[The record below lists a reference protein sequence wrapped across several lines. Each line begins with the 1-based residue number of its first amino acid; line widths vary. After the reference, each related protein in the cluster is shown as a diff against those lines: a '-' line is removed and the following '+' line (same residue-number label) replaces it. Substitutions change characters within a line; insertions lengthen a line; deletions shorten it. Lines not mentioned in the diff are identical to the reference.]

1 MPVSGDILLG
11 NKGGLGYLAAMRI
24 RFSVVFLFCL
34 VIAFSLFAQKYTPKK
49 ITFAGY
55 SDGSTAD
62 LLAASGL
69 KPGMA
74 VGKPEMDA
82 AAQALSNTG
91 LFSDVRFTFDGSE
104 LSFTLKSADGLMPVS
119 YENFPWW
126 DAKTLTSALETK
138 VPLFHGS
145 VVPES
150 GLQTQVAAALTAL
163 VAEKGVQATVMG
175 VPKVDPRTG
184 QSVGVQFHIDSPA
197 VEIGEVKFAGLAPE
211 WVEPIGAI
219 QKAATGQAFNEV
231 VQATL
236 ETAMRNVYH
245 RQGYLD
251 VAMTGYAAG
260 TPEVVGGKVAVPIS
274 ATIEQGAQY
283 RLASLRLSGDV
294 LMTPEE
300 FTKRAKIHAG
310 DVANEDLLRQTL
322 SLVST
327 PYRAKGYIRATIRAI
342 PAFNRTQHTVD
353 YDIAVVPGD
362 QYHMGKLEIA
372 GLSDDKTAL
381 VLQNWALH
389 AGDVYDATYAPGF
402 LNKNAKTLHVLD
414 GWSASYKQYEHEDT
428 HIVDLVIAFKS
439 GGPLN

>member
-1 MPVSGDILLG
+1 
-11 NKGGLGYLAAMRI
+11 MRF
-24 RFSVVFLFCL
+24 RFSAVFFFCL
-34 VIAFSLFAQKYTPKK
+34 VVSSSLFAQKYTPKK
-49 ITFAGY
+49 ISFSGY
-55 SDGSTAD
+55 SDGSQAE

-69 KPGMA
+69 KDGTA
-74 VGKPEMDA
+74 LGKPEIDA
-82 AAQALSNTG
+82 AAQSLSNTG
-91 LFSDVRFTFDGSE
+91 LFSDVRFAFDGSE
-104 LSFTLKSADGLMPVS
+104 LHFSLKPAEGMAPVF

-126 DAKTLTSALETK
+126 DAKTLTASVEAK

-150 GLQTQVAAALTAL
+150 GLQAQVAAALTTL
-163 VAEKGVQATVMG
+163 VAEKGVQATVTAA
-175 VPKVDPRTG
+175 PKLDPKTG
-184 QSVGVQFHIDSPA
+184 QSAGVQFHIDSPA

-219 QKAATGQAFNEV
+219 QKAATGQAFDPSAE
-231 VQATL
+231 ATL

-251 VAMTGYAAG
+251 VAMTGYATGA
-260 TPEVVGGKVAVPIS
+260 PVVADGKVAVPIS

-300 FTKRAKIHAG
+300 FAKRAKIHAG

-322 SLVST
+322 SMVAT
-327 PYRAKGYIRATIRAI
+327 PYRAKGYLRANIKAV
-342 PAFNRTQHTVD
+342 PAFDRTQHTVN

-362 QYHMGKLEIA
+362 VYHMGKLEIA
-372 GLSDDKTAL
+372 SLSDDKKAL
-381 VLQNWALH
+381 VLQNWTLH
-389 AGDVYDATYAPGF
+389 AGDVYDATYAPVF
-402 LNKNAKTLHVLD
+402 LNKNAKTLHTLD

-428 HIVDLVIAFKS
+428 HIVDLVITFRS